1 MRGSDGSQEVT
12 GGLPRP
18 GKALKA
24 TLLTL
29 FAVWLA
35 FAVAINW
42 GGASMEL
49 FALFVG
55 SNELILQGQVWRLFT
70 APLLH
75 HPQMLGSIL
84 FMLLGL
90 YFLSPSLES
99 AWGAKRYVGFLIWS
113 AMISY
118 GVQLL
123 VWMLLP
129 GSIATKL
136 VPPYWFGALPVV
148 EAIAIAWA
156 LSFKGQTVRLM
167 MLVPV
172 SSRTLVLFVVGTSI
186 LAVVALSDLPSG
198 LIAPF
203 GGMLAGWLLGGGS
216 PSPMRRWWLHR
227 RLAATQAELER
238 ERHRRRKRVASSGLK
253 VIDGGEEDTDRSV
266 PDSGPRR
273 DDDRSVPDS
282 GPRRDD
288 GGGPD
293 GRGPDGRML
302 N

>member
-1 MRGSDGSQEVT
+1 MRGRDGSQDVM
-12 GGLPRP
+12 GSLPRP
-18 GKALKA
+18 GKALRA
-24 TLLTL
+24 ALLTL

-42 GGASMEL
+42 GGASTEL

-55 SNELILQGQVWRLFT
+55 NNELILQGQVWRLVT

-99 AWGAKRYVGFLIWS
+99 AWGSKRFLGFLIWS
-113 AMISY
+113 ALIGY
-118 GVQLL
+118 GVQLF

-129 GSIATKL
+129 RSIGTKL
-136 VPPYWFGALPVV
+136 VPQAWFGALPVV
-148 EAIAIAWA
+148 EAVAIAWA

-203 GGMLAGWLLGGGS
+203 GGMLAGWLLGGGT
-216 PSPMRRWWLHR
+216 PSPLRRWWLHR
-227 RLAATQAELER
+227 RLTATQAELEG
-238 ERHRRRKRVASSGLK
+238 ERRRRRERVASSGLR
-253 VIDGGEEDTDRSV
+253 VIDGGGEDSDQPA

-273 DDDRSVPDS
+273 DDDD
-282 GPRRDD
+282 
-288 GGGPD
+288 GPD
-293 GRGPDGRML
+293 GRGPDGNLL

>member
-1 MRGSDGSQEVT
+1 MRGSDGSQDVM

-18 GKALKA
+18 GKALKGA
-24 TLLTL
+24 LLTL

-49 FALFVG
+49 FALFAG

-99 AWGAKRYVGFLIWS
+99 AWGAKRFLGFLIWS
-113 AMISY
+113 AVLGY
-118 GVQLL
+118 GIQLL

-129 GSIATKL
+129 GSIAVKL
-136 VPPYWFGALPVV
+136 VPSYWFGALPVV

-203 GGMLAGWLLGGGS
+203 GGMLAGWLLGGGT
-216 PSPMRRWWLHR
+216 PSPLRRWWLHR
-227 RLAATQAELER
+227 RLVATRAELER
-238 ERHRRRKRVASSGLK
+238 EHRRRRDRVASSSLR
-253 VIDGGEEDTDRSV
+253 VIDGGEDSDQSA

-273 DDDRSVPDS
+273 DDDD
-282 GPRRDD
+282 
-288 GGGPD
+288 GPD
-293 GRGPDGRML
+293 DRGPGGRLL

>member
-1 MRGSDGSQEVT
+1 MGS
-12 GGLPRP
+12 LPRP

-24 TLLTL
+24 ALLTL

-49 FALFVG
+49 FALFAG

-99 AWGAKRYVGFLIWS
+99 AWGPKRFLWFLFWS
-113 AMISY
+113 AIMGY

-123 VWMLLP
+123 AWMMLP
-129 GSIATKL
+129 AVIAAKL
-136 VPPYWFGALPVV
+136 VPAYWFGALPVV

-167 MLVPV
+167 LLVPV
-172 SSRTLVLFVVGTSI
+172 SSRTLVLFVVGTSV

-203 GGMLAGWLLGGGS
+203 GGMLAGWLLGGGT
-216 PSPMRRWWLHR
+216 PSPLRRWWLHR
-227 RLAATQAELER
+227 KLAVTQAELER
-238 ERHRRRKRVASSGLK
+238 ERHRRRSRVQSSGLR
-253 VIDGGEEDTDRSV
+253 VIEGGGEGSDEPA
-266 PDSGPRR
+266 PDSSPRR
-273 DDDRSVPDS
+273 DDDS
-282 GPRRDD
+282 GPD
-288 GGGPD
+288 GNGPD
-293 GRGPDGRML
+293 GRLL

>member
-1 MRGSDGSQEVT
+1 MGS
-12 GGLPRP
+12 LPRP

-24 TLLTL
+24 ALLTL
-29 FAVWLA
+29 FGVWLA

-49 FALFVG
+49 FALFAG
-55 SNELILQGQVWRLFT
+55 SNQLILQGQVWRIFT

-99 AWGAKRYVGFLIWS
+99 AWGPKRYLCFLFWS
-113 AMISY
+113 AVLGY
-118 GVQLL
+118 GVQLF

-129 GSIATKL
+129 GSVAAKL

-167 MLVPV
+167 LLVPV

-203 GGMLAGWLLGGGS
+203 GGMLAGWLLGGAT
-216 PSPMRRWWLHR
+216 PSPLRRWWLHR
-227 RLAATQAELER
+227 QLAATEAELER
-238 ERHRRRKRVASSGLK
+238 ERRRRRARLESSGLR
-253 VIDGGEEDTDRSV
+253 VIDGGDKPTDS
-266 PDSGPRR
+266 PEPESGPRR
-273 DDDRSVPDS
+273 DDDD
-282 GPRRDD
+282 GPD

-293 GRGPDGRML
+293 GRL
-302 N
+302 LH